1 MFMDESSPPARQPA
15 DSSPTDH
22 RPLTTDHSPD
32 PTDLSTTASLIDGL
46 FAHLWMVRTFVKHSP
61 EVEDFPELMQVVR
74 AIFDASRAV
83 ETHRQDPADFLRM
96 VKKKRVKLR
105 AAAEQFKKDAPL
117 ASDHTNFKMA
127 VRSLD
132 AALDAL
138 DRLLAASESPN
149 PT

>member
-1 MFMDESSPPARQPA
+1 MHDIQPGSDRDSISP
-15 DSSPTDH
+15 DS
-22 RPLTTDHSPD
+22 RPLNPD
-32 PTDLSTTASLIDGL
+32 PTLIDGL

-83 ETHRQDPADFLRM
+83 ETHRADPADYVRM

-138 DRLLAASESPN
+138 DRLLSG
-149 PT
+149 

>member
-1 MFMDESSPPARQPA
+1 MSNPVEPSANA
-15 DSSPTDH
+15 DSEPAVPSPLA
-22 RPLTTDHSPD
+22 PGPSA
-32 PTDLSTTASLIDGL
+32 TAEQIDGL
-46 FAHLWMVRTFVKHSP
+46 FAHLWMVRTFVKHAP
-61 EVEDFPELMQVVR
+61 EAEDFPELMQVVR
-74 AIFDASRAV
+74 AIFDASRAI
-83 ETHRQDPADFLRM
+83 EAHRQDPADYLRM
-96 VKKKRVKLR
+96 VKKKRAKLR

-138 DRLLAASESPN
+138 DKLVATSEQGK

>member
-1 MFMDESSPPARQPA
+1 MDQSSTSAPHPP
-15 DSSPTDH
+15 DSSSVDPC
-22 RPLTTDHSPD
+22 PLTPD
-32 PTDLSTTASLIDGL
+32 PSAQAALIDGL

-83 ETHRQDPADFLRM
+83 ETHRQDPTDFLRM

-138 DRLLAASESPN
+138 DHLLATPAPPK

>member
-1 MFMDESSPPARQPA
+1 
-15 DSSPTDH
+15 
-22 RPLTTDHSPD
+22 
-32 PTDLSTTASLIDGL
+32 
-46 FAHLWMVRTFVKHSP
+46 MVRTFVKHAP

-96 VKKKRVKLR
+96 AKKKRVKLR

-138 DRLLAASESPN
+138 DRLLAASGP
-149 PT
+149 PKAT

>member
-1 MFMDESSPPARQPA
+1 MANDIEPNADVSSLPSR
-15 DSSPTDH
+15 DSQLAT
-22 RPLTTDHSPD
+22 
-32 PTDLSTTASLIDGL
+32 LIDGL

-83 ETHRQDPADFLRM
+83 ETHRQDPTDFLRM
-96 VKKKRVKLR
+96 VKKKRAKLK
-105 AAAEQFKKDAPL
+105 AAAEQFRKDAPL

-132 AALDAL
+132 AALEAL
-138 DRLLAASESPN
+138 DRLLD
-149 PT
+149 PTMSSSSKD

>member
-1 MFMDESSPPARQPA
+1 MDNLQTEAALGSPSPAPL
-15 DSSPTDH
+15 
-22 RPLTTDHSPD
+22 PLTAD
-32 PTDLSTTASLIDGL
+32 PSSQIDGL

-83 ETHRQDPADFLRM
+83 EVHRDDPADYLRM
-96 VKKKRVKLR
+96 VKKKRAKLK
-105 AAAEQFKKDAPL
+105 AAAEQFRKDAPV

-138 DRLLAASESPN
+138 DRLLADAPAPPQAPQANSPL
-149 PT
+149 PPRDRG